1 MPCGRTEWGALE
13 GHSVNQSPCQ
23 VLPPHEQRPCVSA
36 VRTAG
41 VGGGSRGS
49 LFQRYNGLLRHRLVD
64 NLASNRSLR
73 KAVVEGGE
81 TLPRGRRQLLPICS
95 GRSGVLAWD
104 HRRENTALGPGR
116 GGLHLQPGLPGHFRL
131 LRNGAGEGRESARI
145 ERKRRGLRKSVL
157 TPFSPPRRNL

>member
-1 MPCGRTEWGALE
+1 M
-13 GHSVNQSPCQ
+13 
-23 VLPPHEQRPCVSA
+23 
-36 VRTAG
+36 
-41 VGGGSRGS
+41 
-49 LFQRYNGLLRHRLVD
+49 FQRYNGLLRHRLVD

-95 GRSGVLAWD
+95 GRSGVQAWD

-116 GGLHLQPGLPGHFRL
+116 GGLHLQPGLRGHFRL

-145 ERKRRGLRKSVL
+145 EHKRRGLRKSVL